1 MRKEL
6 LYVAAT
12 MALVIGL
19 GAGTPNW
26 KGVSVRTDLP
36 GNTSSVSSITFA
48 GGVTAAS
55 FQATS
60 TAAGYGT
67 SNGWFIRTVPNGD
80 WALDGAGGT
89 HLQMSVG
96 SGPKLLKPMAADA
109 SAIAT
114 RSYVDGATN
123 GLASQETNWWAVF
136 QIEDPAASGIEQWPR
151 WTDITLKGWTNAPYH
166 MDGSSPVFAYTTA
179 DPALNGT
186 PAWER
191 FTTNWYPRAFYCQTH
206 VSHDITWLAMWRN
219 IKPTYAGSIKSAV
232 EAWDPNTDASYPYR
246 WMIVVR
252 DTNAWFHPTNGLA
265 WAYVLQNDTAVPTVK
280 AMDNSTVLS
289 GGVWHRIQPMW
300 VTYDPRPRIFN
311 EFDNTSQNT
320 ITITTPHQKP

>member
-67 SNGWFIRTVPNGD
+67 SNGWFIRTVQNGD

-96 SGPKLLKPMAADA
+96 SGPKLLKPMAEDA

-136 QIEDPAASGIEQWPR
+136 SIPNDDPNWF
-151 WTDITLKGWTNAPYH
+151 DFTLKASTNAFRSDWP
-166 MDGSSPVFAYTTA
+166 GGISTKVFIYTSVE
-179 DPALNGT
+179 PSLNGT
-186 PAWER
+186 PSWET
-191 FTTNWYPRAFYCQTH
+191 FATNWYPRTYFYFDHDYNTH
-206 VSHDITWLAMWRN
+206 SVWNPIPVD
-219 IKPTYAGSIKSAV
+219 PTGTASIEDKF
-232 EAWDPNTDASYPYR
+232 DAEPGVLNPP
-246 WMIVVR
+246 VVR
-252 DTNAWFHPTNGLA
+252 WVVMVHCTAIVHPTNRLS
-265 WAYVLQNDTAVPTVK
+265 WAYLRQNKVSNEVTAEEGRAYWRSIDPV
-280 AMDNSTVLS
+280 
-289 GGVWHRIQPMW
+289 W
-300 VTYDPRPRIFN
+300 VTYDPRYRITPYPRYPN
-311 EFDNTSQNT
+311 LTNQ
-320 ITITTPHQKP
+320 HQQP

>member
-67 SNGWFIRTVPNGD
+67 SNGWFIRTLPNGD

-136 QIEDPAASGIEQWPR
+136 EIPNDDER
-151 WTDITLKGWTNAPYH
+151 WFDITLKASTNGFAT
-166 MDGSSPVFAYTTA
+166 DFLGGDSKVFLYTTA
-179 DPALNGT
+179 EPALNGT

-191 FTTNWYPRAFYCQTH
+191 FETNWYPRVFYYFD
-206 VSHDITWLAMWRN
+206 HDYNHLSVWTPIPVNPSGTSSIHDKFEAEPGVLNPPVVKWVVMLKAQGPVNPTNWLSWAYLRQ
-219 IKPTYAGSIKSAV
+219 S
-232 EAWDPNTDASYPYR
+232 NTDSEVTPAEGR
-246 WMIVVR
+246 
-252 DTNAWFHPTNGLA
+252 
-265 WAYVLQNDTAVPTVK
+265 AYWRATVP
-280 AMDNSTVLS
+280 
-289 GGVWHRIQPMW
+289 IW
-300 VTYDPRPRIFN
+300 VTYDPRPRLRPGHPFYPVLTN
-311 EFDNTSQNT
+311 Q
-320 ITITTPHQKP
+320 HQRP